1 MRNIGVPVLI
11 VVLLGAPSTTT
22 GTAGSA
28 IRHSGIVLALEPEL
42 LVLEE
47 VGPWRVENGRTVV
60 TRRTIKLTPAT
71 KFNTFIRVDV
81 VGAFAGDFIEVALDD
96 GDVTPG
102 DFVTAECR
110 SVGGRLVAITVTVAE
125 SVTELSPK

>member
-110 SVGGRLVAITVTVAE
+110 SVGGQLVAITVTVAE